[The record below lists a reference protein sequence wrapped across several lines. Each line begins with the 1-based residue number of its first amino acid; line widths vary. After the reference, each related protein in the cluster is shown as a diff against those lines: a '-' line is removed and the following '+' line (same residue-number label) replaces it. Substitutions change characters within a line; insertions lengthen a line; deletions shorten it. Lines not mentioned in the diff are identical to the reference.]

1 MGKYKNCLRLKFFI
15 LYIGISLS
23 NLKSAISLLTASVLL
38 FSLLP
43 VKSQVTSPA
52 LFEAVLSAS

>member
-1 MGKYKNCLRLKFFI
+1 MGKYKNFLRLKFFI

-38 FSLLP
+38 FGLLP